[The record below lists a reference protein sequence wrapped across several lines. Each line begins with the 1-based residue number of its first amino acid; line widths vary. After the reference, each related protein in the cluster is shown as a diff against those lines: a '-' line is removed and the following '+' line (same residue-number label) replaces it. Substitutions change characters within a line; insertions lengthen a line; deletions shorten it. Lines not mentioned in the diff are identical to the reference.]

1 MGQRILTILAI
12 ILVGVVC
19 FFLGQHFNEDRIA
32 DLEVENFR
40 LKDDLSFNHELL
52 YNYEMAQYGWDTDSV
67 IDSLW
72 TTKYNELKAANE
84 LKRKLIE
91 TYEKYF
97 DELSDSAQI
106 ELNRLYSTEL

>member
-1 MGQRILTILAI
+1 MTKIKFGFLCALTIICGFIAGSLCNNAQVI
-12 ILVGVVC
+12 SLKREVV
-19 FFLGQHFNEDRIA
+19 E
-32 DLEVENFR
+32 
-40 LKDDLSFNHELL
+40 LKDSLAFENELL
-52 YNYEMAQYGWDTDSV
+52 YNYEMASYGWNTDSV

-97 DELSDSAQI
+97 DELSDSAQVEI
-106 ELNRLYSTEL
+106 DSLYSTEL

>member
-32 DLEVENFR
+32 NLEIENFR

-52 YNYEMAQYGWDTDSV
+52 YNYEMAQYGWDTDSI

-72 TTKYNELKAANE
+72 ITKCDKLKAANE
-84 LKRKLIE
+84 LKRRLIE

-97 DELSDSAQI
+97 DELSDSAKV
-106 ELNRLYSTEL
+106 ELNNLYVTEE